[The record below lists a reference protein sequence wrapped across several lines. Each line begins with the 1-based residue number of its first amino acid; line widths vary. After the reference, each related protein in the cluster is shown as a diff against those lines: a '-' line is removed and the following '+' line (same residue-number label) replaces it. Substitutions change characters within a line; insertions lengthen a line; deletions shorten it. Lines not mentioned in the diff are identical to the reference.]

1 MSFLVINAVSVLA
14 LLLAMIGMY
23 LFGQKLAQR
32 LRPTDDE
39 KGSTASETAVF
50 TMLALLL
57 GFTFFG
63 AASRLED
70 RRHLV
75 TQEANDIGTAWLRLD
90 VLAPDAQPQLRQL
103 FRDYTS
109 ARIAAFRDVEDMQ
122 ATRVAFEESAK
133 LQSQIWAAAVVAV
146 RSPDAAPQ
154 SAMLLLPALNA
165 MIDITTTRTVA
176 TENHPPQIVYYML
189 ACFGLVAALLTGYNT
204 RTMGPRAW
212 FNISLFSLVVAM
224 TLAVILDLEY
234 PRRGLIRVDAIDHVL
249 VDVRSAMDH

>member
-23 LFGQKLAQR
+23 LLGQKLAQR
-32 LRPTDDE
+32 LRPTDEE
-39 KGSTASETAVF
+39 KGGSASETAVF
-50 TMLALLL
+50 SMLGLLL

-90 VLAPDAQPQLRQL
+90 VLAPQAQPQLRQL

-109 ARIAAFRDVEDMQ
+109 ARIAAFRDVEDLQ
-122 ATRVAFEESAK
+122 ATCVALEQSAK

-165 MIDITTTRTVA
+165 MIDITTTRTA
-176 TENHPPQIVYYML
+176 STENHPPQIVYYML
-189 ACFGLVAALLTGYNT
+189 GCFGLIAALLTGYNT

-212 FNISLFSLVVAM
+212 FNISLFSVVVAM

-234 PRRGLIRVDAIDHVL
+234 PRRGLIRVDAIDQVL
-249 VDVRSAMDH
+249 LDVRSAMDR